1 MKKRI
6 LEELGITVMM
16 ASAGALFMYGICNY
30 ITKVG
35 L

>member
-1 MKKRI
+1 MKKRV

-16 ASAGALFMYGICNY
+16 ASAGGLFMFAILNH
-30 ITKVG
+30 ISKVG